1 MTAPGP
7 ESDPP
12 PALPERSIATLAEAR
27 SSLGK
32 VRKHPPFLL
41 YGVLLMTGGV
51 AADLI
56 GVSLG
61 LPRLLLSFDQGLSQ
75 LLYNWQL
82 VTTWYSGVPI
92 ALGMA
97 LIFID
102 LFILFDKKRYGLPLR
117 HDPVDG
123 QQVTVV
129 LTAYNDQDS
138 IAEAVL
144 DFKNHPRVAR
154 VIVVSNNSSD
164 LTAERAEE
172 AGAIVVNE
180 TSPGYGRCVYRCL
193 TESLKY
199 TDTHL
204 TLLCE
209 GDRTF
214 RAYDIEKFL
223 AYIPHAD
230 IVNGTRTTES
240 LREHE
245 TQLTTF
251 MYYGNMF
258 VGKLLEAKHL
268 GRGTL
273 SDVGTTYKIFR
284 NNALGILLPAL
295 NPKVNLEFNAH
306 LLDQALAIGAVVIE
320 CPISFHPRVGVSK
333 GGNINNWRGFTV
345 GLRMIGGITF
355 GWPEAK

>member
-1 MTAPGP
+1 MTAPGHNK
-7 ESDPP
+7 DMDQT
-12 PALPERSIATLAEAR
+12 ARERSISALTGSGSAVGQKRAHL
-27 SSLGK
+27 
-32 VRKHPPFLL
+32 PFLL
-41 YGVLLMTGGV
+41 YGILIMALGV
-51 AADLI
+51 ITDLF

-61 LPRLLLSFDQGLSQ
+61 LPRLLLSFDRPLAQT
-75 LLYNWQL
+75 LYDWQ
-82 VTTWYSGVPI
+82 VATTWYSGVPI

-102 LFILFDKKRYGLPLR
+102 LFVLFDAKRYRLPVR
-117 HDPVDG
+117 NDTVEG
-123 QQVTVV
+123 KSVTVV
-129 LTAYNDQDS
+129 LTAYNDEES
-138 IAEAVL
+138 ISDAVT
-144 DFKNHPRVAR
+144 DFIGHARVAR

-164 LTAERAEE
+164 STYELAEK

-180 TSPGYGRCVYRCL
+180 PSPGYGHCVYRCL
-193 TESLKY
+193 QESLKY
-199 TDTHL
+199 SDTDL
-204 TLLCE
+204 TVLCE

-214 RAYDIEKFL
+214 RAYDIEKLL

-230 IVNGTRTTES
+230 IVNGTRTTEA

-251 MYYGNMF
+251 MYYGNVF

-284 NNALGILLPAL
+284 NNALGMLMPVL

-306 LLDQALAIGAVVIE
+306 LLDKALEIGAVVIE
-320 CPISFHPRVGVSK
+320 CPISFHPRLGVSK

-345 GLRMIGGITF
+345 GLNMIRGITF
-355 GWPEAK
+355 GWPVAS